1 MNRKQFSLL
10 IAVLAVLGALVWAL
24 KQRDESSWSQS
35 ESRVGQALLKKFDVN
50 DVAAIQLDNGRTG
63 VSLVKKEGQW
73 RVKERGDYPANF
85 NMIGDL
91 LLKIQDQKIIQS
103 DMITAEQLPQLEL
116 TEPTKDKP
124 SATSVELNDASGKTI
139 SKLLLGKR
147 YTKKGAGGA
156 DMPAGRYAM
165 VAGDDKTV
173 ALIDNPLLDSEPKP
187 DAWLNKD
194 FVRAEKVKAMTFNND
209 DGSAGWKMVRDQEA
223 GEWRLA
229 DAKPSEKFDATR
241 GTSAV
246 NAISM
251 MSFIDVVASTASL
264 DTGMDKPRTVVVET
278 FDGLTYTFRIGNA
291 ASDDNQYIGVTVSG
305 EPAKERAAAAGEKAE
320 EKERLDKEFKQRL
333 AKLETRLKFE
343 KTLSNWIYIT
353 PKWRLD
359 PLLKDRTGLMMDK
372 QNAEAPTVTPIN
384 PSAK

>member
-10 IAVLAVLGALVWAL
+10 LAVLVILGGLVWAL
-24 KQRDESSWSQS
+24 KQRDKSSWSQT
-35 ESRVGQALLKKFDVN
+35 ENRVGQTLLKKFEVN
-50 DVAAIQLDNGRTG
+50 DVADIRIDNGHTA
-63 VSLVKKEGQW
+63 VNLVKKEGQW

-85 NMIGDL
+85 NMVSDL

-103 DMITAEQLPQLEL
+103 DTITAAQLPQLEL
-116 TEPTKDKP
+116 IEPNKDKP
-124 SATSVELNDASGKTI
+124 SATVIEMKDGSGKVI
-139 SKLLLGKR
+139 AKLLLGKR
-147 YTKKGAGGA
+147 YTKQGAGAA
-156 DMPAGRYAM
+156 DMPAGRYVM
-165 VAGDDKTV
+165 TSGDDGTV
-173 ALIDNPLLDSEPKP
+173 ALIDNVLLDSEPKP
-187 DAWLNKD
+187 DVWLNKD
-194 FVRAEKVKAMTFNND
+194 FVRAEKVKAMTFSNT
-209 DGSAGWKMVRDQEA
+209 DGSLAWKMVRDHEA

-229 DAKPSEKFDATR
+229 DAKPNEKFDSTR

-251 MSFIDVVASTASL
+251 MSFTDVVAGAAAL
-264 DTGMDKPRTVVVET
+264 DTGMDKPRTVVAET
-278 FDGLTYTFRIGNA
+278 FDGLTYTFRVGTA

-305 EPAKERAAAAGEKAE
+305 EPAKERVAEAGEKPE
-320 EKERLDKEFKQRL
+320 DKQRLDKEFKQRL

-359 PLLKDRTGLMMDK
+359 PLLKDRKGLMMDK
-372 QNAEAPTVTPIN
+372 QNAEAPMVTPLN

>member
-10 IAVLAVLGALVWAL
+10 LAVLVVLGGLAWAL
-24 KQRDESSWSQS
+24 KQRDESSWLQS
-35 ESRVGQALLKKFDVN
+35 ESGVGQTLLKKFEVN
-50 DVAAIQLDNGRTG
+50 DVADIRIDNGHAA
-63 VSLVKKEGQW
+63 VNLVKKDSQW

-85 NMIGDL
+85 NMVSDL

-103 DMITAEQLPQLEL
+103 DAITAEQLPQLEL
-116 TEPTKDKP
+116 IEPNKDKP
-124 SATSVELNDASGKTI
+124 SATSIEMKDGSGKVI
-139 SKLLLGKR
+139 AKLLLGKR

-156 DMPAGRYAM
+156 DMPAGRYVMASS
-165 VAGDDKTV
+165 DEKTV
-173 ALIDNPLLDSEPKP
+173 ALIDNVLLDSEPKP
-187 DAWLNKD
+187 DVWLAKD
-194 FVRAEKVKAMTFNND
+194 FVRAEKVKAITFNNN
-209 DGSAGWKMVRDQEA
+209 DGSLAWKMVRDQEA

-229 DAKPSEKFDATR
+229 DAKPNEKFDSTR

-251 MSFIDVVASTASL
+251 MSFTDMVASTAAL
-264 DTGMDKPRTVVVET
+264 DTGMDKPRTVVAET
-278 FDGLTYTFRIGNA
+278 FDGLTYTFRVGNA
-291 ASDDNQYIGVTVSG
+291 ASDDNQYIGVTVRG
-305 EPAKERAAAAGEKAE
+305 EPVKERVAVAGEKPE
-320 EKERLDKEFKQRL
+320 EKERLNKEFKQRL

-359 PLLKDRTGLMMDK
+359 PLLKDRAGLMMDK

-384 PSAK
+384 PGAK